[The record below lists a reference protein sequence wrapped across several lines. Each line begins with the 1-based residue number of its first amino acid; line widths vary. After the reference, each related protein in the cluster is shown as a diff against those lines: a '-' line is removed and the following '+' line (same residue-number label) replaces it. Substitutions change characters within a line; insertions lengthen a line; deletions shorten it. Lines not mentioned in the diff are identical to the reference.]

1 MTLDVRVELD
11 SGAFSLDV
19 SFEVPAGVTVLFG
32 PSGAGKTRTLHAIAG
47 LVKPRRGRVALGSE
61 IWFDDRTHVD
71 RPIEERRV
79 AVVFQSLALFP
90 HMTARENVAFG
101 IDVRL
106 PREVRVREAEAML
119 ARMRVGHLA
128 LRLPSTFSG
137 GESQRVALARAFAMK
152 PRALLL
158 DEPFSALDDDVKRVL
173 LEETARWVEQ
183 AAIPTVLVTH
193 DEAEARAVGRRTV
206 HLAHGRVVEPRGG
219 LDARS

>member
-1 MTLDVRVELD
+1 MTLDVRVEMD

-19 SFEVPAGVTVLFG
+19 HFTVPAGVTVLFG

-61 IWFDDRTHVD
+61 LWFDDQARVD
-71 RPIEERRV
+71 RPIERRRV

-101 IDVRL
+101 IDRRL
-106 PREVRVREAEAML
+106 TPDARAKAAEAVL
-119 ARMRVGHLA
+119 ERMRVGHLA
-128 LRLPSTFSG
+128 SRRPNTFSG
-137 GESQRVALARAFAMK
+137 GESQRVALARAFAMR

-173 LEETARWVEQ
+173 LEETARWVEE
-183 AAIPTVLVTH
+183 AAIPTILVTH

-206 HLAHGRVVEPRGG
+206 RLAHGRVVE
-219 LDARS
+219 